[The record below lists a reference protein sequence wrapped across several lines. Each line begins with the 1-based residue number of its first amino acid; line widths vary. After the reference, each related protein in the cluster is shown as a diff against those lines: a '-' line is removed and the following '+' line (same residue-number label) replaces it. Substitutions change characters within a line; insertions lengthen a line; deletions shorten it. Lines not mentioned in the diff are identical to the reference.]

1 MWAVNYDKYSVHTMS
16 NYEQL
21 KTVYE
26 TSVFKNILHLID
38 GVYVP
43 LSQKWKNIGV
53 SVSGG
58 ADSALMSYL
67 LCNLITK
74 NQLDIT
80 VHIITNIR
88 CWKTRPWQR
97 HNSIEVYG
105 WLTDKFKNIQFKRHE
120 NFIAPELE
128 WGSKG
133 PSIVDEYGRLK
144 SGNQIELRAHAEYV
158 AHTEKLDAWYC
169 GVTKNPDKEFDQRL
183 TDRDVFIDTVSDAL
197 LDKLIKAHMGG
208 FACHPFTYVQKDWI
222 VAQFK
227 RLGIMDLFDLTRSCE
242 GDLNTYPEIFGDL
255 DYRTYVPGL
264 PVPVCGKCFW
274 CQERQWGVDK
284 CQD

>member
-1 MWAVNYDKYSVHTMS
+1 MS
-16 NYEQL
+16 NLEQL

-26 TSVFKNILHLID
+26 ISVFRNIIHLID

-43 LSQKWKNIGV
+43 LSDKWKNIGV

-58 ADSALMSYL
+58 ADSALMAYL
-67 LCNLITK
+67 LCDLIVK
-74 NQLDIT
+74 NQLNIT

-88 CWKTRPWQR
+88 CWKTRPWQQQ
-97 HNSIEVYG
+97 NSMDVYNWLCAAFPHIE
-105 WLTDKFKNIQFKRHE
+105 FKRHL
-120 NFIAPELE
+120 NFIAPDLE
-128 WGSKG
+128 WGSVG
-133 PSIVDEYGRLK
+133 PNITDEYGKLK

-227 RLGIMDLFDLTRSCE
+227 RLGIMDLFNLTRSCE
-242 GDLNTYPEIFGDL
+242 GDKDTHPEIFGAL
-255 DYRTYVPGL
+255 DYRTYVSGQ
-264 PVPVCGKCFW
+264 PVPVCDKCFW
-274 CQERQWGVDK
+274 CQERQWGIDQ

>member
-1 MWAVNYDKYSVHTMS
+1 MS
-16 NYEQL
+16 NYEQI
-21 KTVYE
+21 KTLYE
-26 TSVFKNILHLID
+26 TSVFKNITNLID
-38 GVYVP
+38 EVYVP
-43 LSQKWKNIGV
+43 LSTKWKNIGI

-58 ADSALMSYL
+58 ADSALMTYL
-67 LCNLITK
+67 LCDLIVK
-74 NQLDIT
+74 NKLHIN
-80 VHIITNIR
+80 VHIITNVR

-97 HNSIEVYG
+97 QNSLEVFNYI
-105 WLTDKFKNIQFKRHE
+105 TNKFKEIQFKRHE
-120 NFIAPELE
+120 NFIAPDLE

-169 GVTKNPDKEFDQRL
+169 GVNQNPDKEFDQRL

-208 FACHPFTYVQKDWI
+208 YACHPFTYVKKDWI
-222 VAQFK
+222 VAQYK
-227 RLGIMDLFDLTRSCE
+227 KLGIMDLFNLTRSCE
-242 GDLNTYPEIFGDL
+242 GDRDTSPQIFGDV
-255 DYRTYVPGL
+255 DYRTYVPGQ
-264 PVPVCGKCFW
+264 PVPVCEKCFW
-274 CQERQWGVDK
+274 CQERQWGVTQ